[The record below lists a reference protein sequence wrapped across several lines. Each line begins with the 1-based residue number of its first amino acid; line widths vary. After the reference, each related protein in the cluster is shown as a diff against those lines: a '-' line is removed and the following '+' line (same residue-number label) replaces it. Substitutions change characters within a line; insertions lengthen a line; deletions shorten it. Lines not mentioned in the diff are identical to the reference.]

1 MKGFCDYH
9 EWQAT
14 WQTDRALNRTSQMNV
29 ARAVVYDR
37 IKFFGAPLDIGPHE
51 ALIQEIQRS
60 ASIVAFLEQHL
71 ADLDEQGIPKSQIL
85 AQGTKLGVVPSV
97 WMQLFIEERKH
108 LASVSIAAIK
118 AGVAERK
125 VKIAEQQA
133 AMFALAFMNFMHDA
147 ELALTPEQLMRAP
160 QIARK
165 HLLTLNAG
173 AQTGQETPIED
184 IIDAEVIE

>member
-1 MKGFCDYH
+1 
-9 EWQAT
+9 
-14 WQTDRALNRTSQMNV
+14 MNV
-29 ARAVVYDR
+29 ARTVVYEK
-37 IKFFGAPLDIGPHE
+37 IKFFGEPLDIGPHE

-71 ADLDEQGIPKSQIL
+71 ADLDEQGVPKSAIL

-108 LASVSIAAIK
+108 LAQVAVAAIK

-133 AMFALAFMNFMHDA
+133 AMFAMAFMNFMHDQ
-147 ELALTPEQLMRAP
+147 ELALTPDQLMKAP
-160 QIARK
+160 QIARR
-165 HLLTLNAG
+165 HLMALNAG
-173 AQTGQETPIED
+173 PQTGQETPIED
-184 IIDAEVIE
+184 VIDAEVVEG